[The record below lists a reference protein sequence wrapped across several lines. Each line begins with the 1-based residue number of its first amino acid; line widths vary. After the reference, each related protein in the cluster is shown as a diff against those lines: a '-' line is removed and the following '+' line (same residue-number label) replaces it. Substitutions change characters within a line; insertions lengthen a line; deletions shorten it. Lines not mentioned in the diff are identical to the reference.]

1 MLGILTIEGV
11 SQMVVTGEGKSLCHL
26 LLFNFIETRLVQ
38 HERILMMMIMLKNM
52 CFKQPYIAIE
62 L

>member
-11 SQMVVTGEGKSLCHL
+11 SQMVVAGEGKSLCHL
-26 LLFNFIETRLVQ
+26 LLFSFIETRLVQ

-52 CFKQPYIAIE
+52 CFKQPHIAIE